1 MAETEKYIYGII
13 NSNEALYFGSFGTTA
28 CEEVYTIPYQDI
40 SVVVSN
46 SEMVDYTILPK
57 DAVVRHLFKHQQVIE
72 KVMEGFTV
80 IPMRLGTFAYD
91 EDEVRYILAKAYL
104 MVKDIFNKISDKIE
118 IDVVATWG
126 DFDSVLKVIGEEK
139 EIKGFRESL
148 LTNPKEITVDN
159 QMKVGAMVKNHLY
172 KKREKYTLEIQTSL
186 SKIIQGIKV
195 HELMNDEMVLNTA
208 FLINKTKQKE
218 FDKKIEKLNTK
229 FNNELNFRCVGPL
242 PPYSFYTLE
251 IKKWQFEE
259 IDWARRK
266 LGLQNN
272 FATKDEIKKAHQT
285 MAFTFHPDKNPNTSG
300 IEREFDEITKAYK
313 LLCEYCEGDSCSFS
327 EEEFKK
333 NAILVKVR
341 D

>member
-1 MAETEKYIYGII
+1 
-13 NSNEALYFGSFGTTA
+13 
-28 CEEVYTIPYQDI
+28 
-40 SVVVSN
+40 
-46 SEMVDYTILPK
+46 
-57 DAVVRHLFKHQQVIE
+57 
-72 KVMEGFTV
+72 
-80 IPMRLGTFAYD
+80 
-91 EDEVRYILAKAYL
+91 
-104 MVKDIFNKISDKIE
+104 
-118 IDVVATWG
+118 
-126 DFDSVLKVIGEEK
+126 
-139 EIKGFRESL
+139 
-148 LTNPKEITVDN
+148 
-159 QMKVGAMVKNHLY
+159 
-172 KKREKYTLEIQTSL
+172 
-186 SKIIQGIKV
+186 
-195 HELMNDEMVLNTA
+195 MVLNTA

-218 FDKKIEKLNTK
+218 FDKKIEELNTK